1 MTEQPLSVRAY
12 ACAMRMHQSDN
23 RLVKPKLEDFTDLD
37 LQASSPAPVVP
48 AVPPPARS
56 ATECAALD
64 DRVRATLER
73 MQSAARVAFAPPP
86 EPAA

>member
-1 MTEQPLSVRAY
+1 MTDQPLSVRAY
-12 ACAMRMHQSDN
+12 GCALRMYQSDN

-37 LQASSPAPVVP
+37 LHAASPAPVAPP
-48 AVPPPARS
+48 APPPAKS
-56 ATECAALD
+56 AVESVALD

-73 MQSAARVAFAPPP
+73 MQSEVRVTFVPPP